1 MHDQTA
7 TVRGEHP
14 GAAEP
19 ALMCG
24 WPARLSIVNLRGD
37 PLDPAFCQAV
47 GSALHVALPTQ
58 PCSTAHDAG
67 TRIVWA
73 GPDDWFVIS
82 SSHGPA
88 ALCALLR
95 EHLQGLHCAV
105 TDVTSGYRVLRMRGS
120 RVREALAQGCPLDL
134 HPKALRVG
142 QSAGSVF
149 FKASVWL
156 WQTGEEPTFEVLVR
170 RSFQPYVWEM
180 LRRVSLE
187 SGLCEWVQA

>member
-1 MHDQTA
+1 MPDQTA
-7 TVRGEHP
+7 TVRGAQP
-14 GAAEP
+14 DAAIP
-19 ALMCG
+19 ALMAG
-24 WPARLSIVNLRGD
+24 WPAGLSIVNLRGD
-37 PLDPAFCQAV
+37 PHDPVFCQAV
-47 GSALHVALPTQ
+47 ERALQVALPTQ
-58 PCSTAHDAG
+58 ACTTAHDAG

-82 SSHGPA
+82 CAHAPA

-105 TDVTSGYRVLRMRGS
+105 TDVTSGYRVLRLRGS

-134 HPKALRVG
+134 HPKAFMVG

-156 WQTGEEPTFEVLVR
+156 WQTGDEPTFEVLVR
-170 RSFQPYVWEM
+170 RSFQGYVQEM
-180 LRRVSLE
+180 LQRVSRE
-187 SGLCEWVQA
+187 SGLCEWVQG

>member
-1 MHDQTA
+1 MPDQTA
-7 TVRGEHP
+7 TVRGAQP
-14 GAAEP
+14 DAAEP

-24 WPARLSIVNLRGD
+24 WPAGLSIVNLRGD

-47 GSALHVALPTQ
+47 ERALHVTLPTQ
-58 PCSTAHDAG
+58 PCSTAHDAV

-82 SSHGPA
+82 SSHAPD

-95 EHLQGLHCAV
+95 EQLRGQHCAV

-120 RVREALAQGCPLDL
+120 RAREALAQGCPLDL
-134 HPKALRVG
+134 HPKAFKVG

-149 FKASVWL
+149 F
-156 WQTGEEPTFEVLVR
+156 
-170 RSFQPYVWEM
+170 
-180 LRRVSLE
+180 
-187 SGLCEWVQA
+187 